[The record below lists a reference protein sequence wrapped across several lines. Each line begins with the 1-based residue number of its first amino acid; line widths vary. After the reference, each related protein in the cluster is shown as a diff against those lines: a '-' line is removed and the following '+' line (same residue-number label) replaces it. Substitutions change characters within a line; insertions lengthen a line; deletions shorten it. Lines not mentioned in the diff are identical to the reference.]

1 VSLAR
6 LTHAQRATV
15 DNLLARADARFDAA
29 ETAARRPDAKPG
41 EYDNNFDGAV
51 SGIYHILDA
60 FHLAA
65 TGLHRSIGQA
75 DAPTTMAS
83 TLASI
88 GASGIDAPS
97 LRELAEL
104 NRDRNTSVHGGVL
117 ESPFGT
123 EDLEEAVEIGRAFAR
138 SVREYLSRDGRA

>member
-1 VSLAR
+1 MSLAR

-29 ETAARRPDAKPG
+29 ETAAKRPDAKPG
-41 EYDNNFDGAV
+41 EYDNNFDGVV
-51 SGIYHILDA
+51 SGIYHVLDA
-60 FHLAA
+60 FHLAT
-65 TGLHRSIGQA
+65 TGLHRSIGQG

-83 TLASI
+83 TLAAL
-88 GASGIDAPS
+88 GAAGIDAPS

-104 NRDRNTSVHGGVL
+104 NRDRNASAHGGVL

-138 SVREYLSRDGRA
+138 SVREYLSRAGRA

>member
-1 VSLAR
+1 MSLAR
-6 LTHAQRATV
+6 LTQAQRATV
-15 DNLLARADARFDAA
+15 DNLLARAGARFDAA

-41 EYDNNFDGAV
+41 EYDNNFDGVV

-60 FHLAA
+60 FHLAT

-83 TLASI
+83 TLTAL
-88 GASGIDAPS
+88 GAVGIDAPS
-97 LRELAEL
+97 LPDLAEL
-104 NRDRNTSVHGGVL
+104 NRNRNTSVHGGVL

-123 EDLEEAVEIGRAFAR
+123 EDLEEAVEIGRAFA
-138 SVREYLSRDGRA
+138 LSLIHI